1 LCSRLDCGGVRLHGD
16 RALVGGRGKGYPR
29 GHGARRRDDHAR
41 LPELGL
47 PDPEASRRGVGQART
62 WRQTPYV
69 VDGVYVSVDDID
81 THYEGAVAAGVTILS
96 ELENNPGIGQRQ
108 YRAEDLE
115 GHRWMFATRL

>member
-1 LCSRLDCGGVRLHGD
+1 
-16 RALVGGRGKGYPR
+16 
-29 GHGARRRDDHAR
+29 
-41 LPELGL
+41 
-47 PDPEASRRGVGQART
+47 
-62 WRQTPYV
+62 V